1 MAFIA
6 FHHALWETSRLHQGD
21 LRASYR
27 ALHEINRVGVRL
39 YPSKPKSMK
48 IPFIFVAF
56 LLLSSSTVLGQGMVR
71 FSNITELGVGFQVGK
86 NNRTVTFTDSN
97 GDEQAVNNELSTIYK
112 IPAPRLMTS
121 FGVMIWDLVF
131 LGAGA
136 GYQFQAN
143 EDPLPYQHNVMGFGQ
158 TRLHFAKGRFRPF
171 TDLRLGYNYTVNEQ
185 TSNLLSDDFYKW
197 DGLFVEPSLGMAFKV
212 GGKALLNIGLA
223 YQFLRTDQRDAV
235 DFPQLWTDATTRDK
249 QHRLVLNLGFTF
261 K

>member
-1 MAFIA
+1 MKASFILSAF
-6 FHHALWETSRLHQGD
+6 
-21 LRASYR
+21 
-27 ALHEINRVGVRL
+27 
-39 YPSKPKSMK
+39 
-48 IPFIFVAF
+48 F
-56 LLLSSSTVLGQGMVR
+56 LLSTCTVFGQGAVR

-86 NNRTVTFTDSN
+86 NSRTVTYTDFN
-97 GDEQAVNNELSTIYK
+97 GNEHEVDGNATETYK

-121 FGVMIWDLVF
+121 FGVMLWELVF
-131 LGAGA
+131 VGAGA

-171 TDLRLGYNYTVNEQ
+171 TDLRLGYNYTLNQNISDV
-185 TSNLLSDDFYKW
+185 LSDDFYKW

-212 GGKALLNIGLA
+212 GGKALFNIGLA
-223 YQFLRTDQRDAV
+223 YQFLRTDQRNV
-235 DFPQLWTDATTRDK
+235 PSVPLLWQDATTRDR

>member
-1 MAFIA
+1 
-6 FHHALWETSRLHQGD
+6 
-21 LRASYR
+21 
-27 ALHEINRVGVRL
+27 
-39 YPSKPKSMK
+39 MK
-48 IPFIFVAF
+48 TPFILTAF
-56 LLLSSSTVLGQGMVR
+56 LLLSASTVLGQGVVR

-86 NNRTVTFTDSN
+86 NSRTVTYTDFN
-97 GDEQAVNNELSTIYK
+97 GNEHTVDSEPSATYK

-131 LGAGA
+131 VGAGA

-158 TRLHFAKGRFRPF
+158 ARLHFAKGRFRPF
-171 TDLRLGYNYTVNEQ
+171 TDLRLGYNYTINQ
-185 TSNLLSDDFYKW
+185 KTNDLLSDDFYKW
-197 DGLFVEPSLGMAFKV
+197 DGLFVEPSLGMAFKI
-212 GGKALLNIGLA
+212 GEKALFNIGLA

-235 DFPQLWTDATTRDK
+235 NFPLLWTDATTRDK